1 MEALIIKFDKK
12 VLYPLLKILALIIP
26 NLKALVLIAISQSA
40 QECIKKLY
48 IKKKKNEKQE
58 N

>member
-40 QECIKKLY
+40 QECIKKSGSF
-48 IKKKKNEKQE
+48 N
-58 N
+58 